1 MAVRLNEN
9 QEVVKAIKD
18 GLKAK
23 DGYCPC
29 KLGKLKENKCMCEE
43 FKAQIADPEFEG
55 YCHCMLYYKEKD

>member
-9 QEVVKAIKD
+9 QEIVKTIKE

-23 DGYCPC
+23 DGFCPC
-29 KLGKLKENKCMCEE
+29 KLGKLPENKCMCQE

-55 YCHCMLYYKEKD
+55 YCHCMLYYKYKE